1 MPSIQHEA
9 VVELLH
15 RNPQLIPALLAAC
28 GVYVEADAA
37 VTIADSNLSARKPIA
52 LTAEVVVEVTTSD
65 GVKRVVVFEV
75 QKDPPKLWKR
85 RAWTAYVP
93 IAGVQHRCDVH
104 LVVIALSARTARA
117 SRKLIRTGHPGYD
130 LTPIVIGPDNTPDP
144 VSPRHAPAAMELTI
158 LALLTGALDLSLPP
172 VQAFVVR
179 MLAKTDPDS
188 CAAYTG
194 LILTIASEADQRT
207 LEDLMFTA
215 TRRDNLADRLVAEGR
230 VEGRVEGQ
238 AAMLLRIL
246 QTRGFAVTDEISEQ
260 VTACPDTA
268 LLEEW
273 AARAVVAESITE
285 VFAD

>member
-1 MPSIQHEA
+1 
-9 VVELLH
+9 
-15 RNPQLIPALLAAC
+15 
-28 GVYVEADAA
+28 
-37 VTIADSNLSARKPIA
+37 
-52 LTAEVVVEVTTSD
+52 
-65 GVKRVVVFEV
+65 
-75 QKDPPKLWKR
+75 
-85 RAWTAYVP
+85 
-93 IAGVQHRCDVH
+93 VH

-179 MLAKTDPDS
+179 MRAKTDPDS

-230 VEGRVEGQ
+230 VEGQ
-238 AAMLLRIL
+238 AAMLLRVL
-246 QTRGFAVTDEISEQ
+246 QTRGFAVTDEISER
-260 VTACPDTA
+260 VAACPDTA